1 MNMHKEKNNL
11 ISKYHQGEASE
22 EEIKTIFDW
31 VDSAAEN
38 RKEFIAYKKVRV
50 LLAVSTGKNNT
61 DFKEVQLKIRE
72 IKNKKWRL
80 KAFKYAAV
88 LVFGLFI
95 ATVFVNQFSSEQGT
109 EIILEMSNGTK
120 KIIALDVNQSIIN
133 GEGVLLGIQR
143 EGKISYNDNTING
156 SEELVYNTLYVPY
169 AKRFHLVFS
178 DGSSVHLNA
187 GTTIRFPVKFLKG
200 QPREVFLDG
209 EAFFDIIKDEKQA
222 FIVQANRLRTKV
234 YGTKFNVNSYRNN
247 DLDQIVLQEGSV
259 GVKSNGEQT
268 KTSAEILLKPNEIAI
283 LDKTNLLY
291 KQKVD
296 IKSHIAWVKGVFMFK
311 NERFEDIFKKLERH
325 YDVSIQI
332 NQPALNDSRYTGTFD
347 IETIAEV
354 LKTFSQLKG
363 FSYEIDNKKIT
374 INP

>member
-50 LLAVSTGKNNT
+50 LLAVSTAKNNT

-247 DLDQIVLQEGSV
+247 DLDQIVLQAGSV

-363 FSYEIDNKKIT
+363 FSYEINNKEIT

>member
-50 LLAVSTGKNNT
+50 LLAVSTAKNNT

-259 GVKSNGEQT
+259 GVKSNGQQI
-268 KTSAEILLKPNEIAI
+268 KTNTEILLKPNEIAI
-283 LDKTNLLY
+283 SYKTDLLY

>member
-1 MNMHKEKNNL
+1 MHKEENNL
-11 ISKYHQGEASE
+11 ISKYLQGEATE
-22 EEIKTIFDW
+22 EEIKTLFDW
-31 VDSAAEN
+31 VDSAAKN
-38 RKEFIAYKKVRV
+38 REEFITYKKVWA
-50 LLAVSTGKNNT
+50 LSAVSKDENSN
-61 DFKEVQLKIRE
+61 DFKKLQFKIKA
-72 IKNKKWRL
+72 IQNKKLRSISYR
-80 KAFKYAAV
+80 YAAI

-95 ATVFVNQFSSEQGT
+95 ASVFVYQFSLKENSE
-109 EIILEMSNGTK
+109 ILLELSNGSK
-120 KIIALDVNQSIIN
+120 KIISLDENQDIVNRE
-133 GEGVLLGIQR
+133 GELLGIQR
-143 EGKISYNDNTING
+143 EGTISYEDIVDNG
-156 SEELVYNTLYVPY
+156 SAELVFNTLSVPY
-169 AKRFHLVFS
+169 AKRLHLIFS
-178 DGSSVHLNA
+178 DGSSVFLNA
-187 GTTIRFPVKFLKG
+187 GTTIKFPIKFLKG

-209 EAFFDIIKDEKQA
+209 EAFFDIVKDEKHA

-247 DLDQIVLQEGSV
+247 DLDQIVLQAGSV

-283 LDKTNLLY
+283 LDKTDLLY

-354 LKTFSQLKG
+354 LKTFSKLKG
-363 FSYEIDNKKIT
+363 FSYEIDNKEIT

>member
-50 LLAVSTGKNNT
+50 LLAVSTAKNNT

-268 KTSAEILLKPNEIAI
+268 KTSTEILLKPNEIAI
-283 LDKTNLLY
+283 LDKTDLLY

>member
-1 MNMHKEKNNL
+1 MHKEENNL
-11 ISKYHQGEASE
+11 ISRYLQGEATE
-22 EEIKTIFDW
+22 EEIKTLFDW
-31 VDSAAEN
+31 VDSAAKN
-38 RKEFIAYKKVRV
+38 REEFITYKKVWA
-50 LLAVSTGKNNT
+50 LSAVSKDENSN
-61 DFKEVQLKIRE
+61 DFKKLQFKIKA
-72 IKNKKWRL
+72 IQNKKLRSISYR
-80 KAFKYAAV
+80 YAAI

-95 ATVFVNQFSSEQGT
+95 ASVFVYQFSLKENSE
-109 EIILEMSNGTK
+109 ILLELSNGSK
-120 KIIALDVNQSIIN
+120 KIISLDENQDIVNRE
-133 GEGVLLGIQR
+133 GELLGIQR
-143 EGKISYNDNTING
+143 EGTISYEDIADNG
-156 SEELVYNTLYVPY
+156 SAELVFNTLSVPY
-169 AKRFHLVFS
+169 AKRLHLIFS
-178 DGSSVHLNA
+178 DGSSVFLNA
-187 GTTIRFPVKFLKG
+187 GTTIKFPIKFLKG
-200 QPREVFLDG
+200 QTREVFLDG
-209 EAFFDIIKDEKQA
+209 EAFFDIVKDEKHA

-247 DLDQIVLQEGSV
+247 DLDQIVLQAGSV

-283 LDKTNLLY
+283 LDKTDLLY

-363 FSYEIDNKKIT
+363 FSYEIDNKEIT

>member
-1 MNMHKEKNNL
+1 MHKEKNNL
-11 ISKYHQGEASE
+11 ISKYLQGEATE
-22 EEIKTIFDW
+22 EEVEILFDW
-31 VDSAAEN
+31 ADSATKN
-38 RKEFIAYKKVRV
+38 REELIASKKIWA
-50 LLAVSTGKNNT
+50 LSAISNT
-61 DFKEVQLKIRE
+61 TNTVNLKKVQLKIKAA
-72 IKNKKWRL
+72 KNKKLRSISYR
-80 KAFKYAAV
+80 YAAI

-95 ATVFVNQFSSEQGT
+95 ASVFVYQFSLKENSE
-109 EIILEMSNGTK
+109 ILLELSNGSK
-120 KIIALDVNQSIIN
+120 KIISLDENQDIVNRE
-133 GEGVLLGIQR
+133 GELLGIQR
-143 EGKISYNDNTING
+143 EGTISYEDIADNG
-156 SEELVYNTLYVPY
+156 SAELVFNTLSVPY
-169 AKRFHLVFS
+169 AKRLHLVFS
-178 DGSSVHLNA
+178 DGSSVFLNA
-187 GTTIRFPVKFLKG
+187 GTTIKFPIKFLKG
-200 QPREVFLDG
+200 QPRKVFLDG
-209 EAFFDIIKDEKQA
+209 EAFFDIVKDEKHA

-283 LDKTNLLY
+283 LDKTDLLY

-363 FSYEIDNKKIT
+363 FSYEIDNKEIT

>member
-1 MNMHKEKNNL
+1 MHKEENNL
-11 ISKYHQGEASE
+11 ISRYLQGEATE
-22 EEIKTIFDW
+22 EEIKTLFDW
-31 VDSAAEN
+31 VDSAAKN
-38 RKEFIAYKKVRV
+38 REEFITYKKVWA
-50 LLAVSTGKNNT
+50 LSAVSKDENSN
-61 DFKEVQLKIRE
+61 DFKKLQFKIKA
-72 IKNKKWRL
+72 IQNKKLRSISYR
-80 KAFKYAAV
+80 YAAI

-95 ATVFVNQFSSEQGT
+95 ASVFVYQFSLKENSE
-109 EIILEMSNGTK
+109 ILLELSNGSK
-120 KIIALDVNQSIIN
+120 KIISLDENQDIVNRE
-133 GEGVLLGIQR
+133 GELLGIQR
-143 EGKISYNDNTING
+143 EGTISYEDIADNG
-156 SEELVYNTLYVPY
+156 SAELVFNTLSVPY
-169 AKRFHLVFS
+169 AKRLHLVFS
-178 DGSSVHLNA
+178 DGSSVFLNA
-187 GTTIRFPVKFLKG
+187 GTTIKFPIKFLKG

-209 EAFFDIIKDEKQA
+209 EAFFDIVKDEKHA

-283 LDKTNLLY
+283 LDKTDLLY

-354 LKTFSQLKG
+354 LKTFSKLKG
-363 FSYEIDNKKIT
+363 FSYEIDNKEIT

>member
-50 LLAVSTGKNNT
+50 LLAVSTAKNNT

-354 LKTFSQLKG
+354 LKTFSKLKG
-363 FSYEIDNKKIT
+363 FSYEIDNKEIT

>member
-1 MNMHKEKNNL
+1 MNIHKEKNNL

-259 GVKSNGEQT
+259 GVKSNGQQI
-268 KTSAEILLKPNEIAI
+268 KTNTEILLKPNEIAI
-283 LDKTNLLY
+283 SYKTDLLY

>member
-1 MNMHKEKNNL
+1 MHKEENNL
-11 ISKYHQGEASE
+11 ISRYLQGEATE
-22 EEIKTIFDW
+22 EEIKTLFDW
-31 VDSAAEN
+31 VDSAAKN
-38 RKEFIAYKKVRV
+38 REEFITYKKVWA
-50 LLAVSTGKNNT
+50 LSAVSKDENSN
-61 DFKEVQLKIRE
+61 DFKKLQFKIKA
-72 IKNKKWRL
+72 IQNKKLRSISYR
-80 KAFKYAAV
+80 YAAI

-95 ATVFVNQFSSEQGT
+95 ASVFVYQFSLKENSE
-109 EIILEMSNGTK
+109 ILLELSNGSK
-120 KIIALDVNQSIIN
+120 KIISLDENQDIVNRE
-133 GEGVLLGIQR
+133 GELLGIQR
-143 EGKISYNDNTING
+143 EGTISYEDIVDNG
-156 SEELVYNTLYVPY
+156 SAELVFNTLSVPY
-169 AKRFHLVFS
+169 AKRLHLIFS
-178 DGSSVHLNA
+178 DGSSVFLNA
-187 GTTIRFPVKFLKG
+187 GTTIKFPIKFLKG

-209 EAFFDIIKDEKQA
+209 EAFFDIVKDEKHA

-283 LDKTNLLY
+283 LDKTDLLY

-354 LKTFSQLKG
+354 LKTFSKLKG
-363 FSYEIDNKKIT
+363 FSYEIDNKEIT

>member
-1 MNMHKEKNNL
+1 MHKEENNL
-11 ISKYHQGEASE
+11 ISKYLQGEATE
-22 EEIKTIFDW
+22 EEIKTLFDW
-31 VDSAAEN
+31 VDSAAKN
-38 RKEFIAYKKVRV
+38 REEFITYKKVWA
-50 LLAVSTGKNNT
+50 LSAVSKDENSN
-61 DFKEVQLKIRE
+61 DFKKLQFKIKA
-72 IKNKKWRL
+72 IQNKKLRSISYR
-80 KAFKYAAV
+80 YAAI

-95 ATVFVNQFSSEQGT
+95 ASVFVYQFSLKENSE
-109 EIILEMSNGTK
+109 ILLELSNGSK
-120 KIIALDVNQSIIN
+120 KIISLDENQDIVNRE
-133 GEGVLLGIQR
+133 GELLGIQR
-143 EGKISYNDNTING
+143 EGTISYEDIADNG
-156 SEELVYNTLYVPY
+156 SAELVFNTLSVPY
-169 AKRFHLVFS
+169 AKRLHLVFS
-178 DGSSVHLNA
+178 DGSSVFLNA
-187 GTTIRFPVKFLKG
+187 GTTIKFPIKFLKG

-209 EAFFDIIKDEKQA
+209 EAFFDIVKDEKHA

-247 DLDQIVLQEGSV
+247 DLDQIVLQAGSV

-283 LDKTNLLY
+283 LDKTDLLY

-354 LKTFSQLKG
+354 LKTFSKLKG
-363 FSYEIDNKKIT
+363 FSYEIDNKEIT

>member
-363 FSYEIDNKKIT
+363 FSYEINNKEIT

>member
-22 EEIKTIFDW
+22 EEIKTLFDW

-50 LLAVSTGKNNT
+50 LLAVSTAKNNT

-259 GVKSNGEQT
+259 GVKSNGQQI
-268 KTSAEILLKPNEIAI
+268 KTNTEILLKPNEIAI
-283 LDKTNLLY
+283 SYKTDLLY

-363 FSYEIDNKKIT
+363 FSYEINNKEIT

>member
-22 EEIKTIFDW
+22 EEIKTLFDW

-50 LLAVSTGKNNT
+50 LLAVSTAKNNT

-200 QPREVFLDG
+200 QVREVFLDG

-259 GVKSNGEQT
+259 GVKSNGQQI
-268 KTSAEILLKPNEIAI
+268 KTNTEILLKPNEIAI
-283 LDKTNLLY
+283 SYKTDLLY

>member
-50 LLAVSTGKNNT
+50 LLAVSTAKNNT

-156 SEELVYNTLYVPY
+156 SEALVYNTLYVPY

-259 GVKSNGEQT
+259 GVKSNGQQI
-268 KTSAEILLKPNEIAI
+268 KTNTEILLKPNEIAI
-283 LDKTNLLY
+283 SYKTDLLY

>member
-1 MNMHKEKNNL
+1 MNIHKEKNNL

-22 EEIKTIFDW
+22 EEIKTLFDW

-50 LLAVSTGKNNT
+50 LLAVSTAKNNT

-259 GVKSNGEQT
+259 GVKSNGQQI
-268 KTSAEILLKPNEIAI
+268 KTNTEILLKPNEIAI
-283 LDKTNLLY
+283 SYKTDLLY

>member
-1 MNMHKEKNNL
+1 MNIHKEKNNL

-22 EEIKTIFDW
+22 EEIKTLFDW

-72 IKNKKWRL
+72 IKNRKWRL

-259 GVKSNGEQT
+259 GVKSNGQQI
-268 KTSAEILLKPNEIAI
+268 KTNTEILLKPNEIAI
-283 LDKTNLLY
+283 SYKTDLLY

>member
-1 MNMHKEKNNL
+1 MHKEENNL
-11 ISKYHQGEASE
+11 ISRYLQGEATE
-22 EEIKTIFDW
+22 EEIKTLFDW
-31 VDSAAEN
+31 VDSAAKN
-38 RKEFIAYKKVRV
+38 REEFITYKKVWA
-50 LLAVSTGKNNT
+50 LSAVSKDENSN
-61 DFKEVQLKIRE
+61 DFKKLQFKIKA
-72 IKNKKWRL
+72 IQNKKLR
-80 KAFKYAAV
+80 AISYRYAAI

-95 ATVFVNQFSSEQGT
+95 ASVFVYQFSLKENSE
-109 EIILEMSNGTK
+109 ILLELSNGSK
-120 KIIALDVNQSIIN
+120 KIISLDENQDIVNRE
-133 GEGVLLGIQR
+133 GELLGIQR
-143 EGKISYNDNTING
+143 EGTISYEDIADNG
-156 SEELVYNTLYVPY
+156 SAELVFNTLSVPY
-169 AKRFHLVFS
+169 AKRLHLIFS
-178 DGSSVHLNA
+178 DGSSVFLNA
-187 GTTIRFPVKFLKG
+187 GTTIKFPIKFLKG

-209 EAFFDIIKDEKQA
+209 EAFFDIVKDEKHA

-259 GVKSNGEQT
+259 GVKSNGQQI
-268 KTSAEILLKPNEIAI
+268 KTNTEILLKPNEIAI
-283 LDKTNLLY
+283 SYKTDLLY

-354 LKTFSQLKG
+354 LKTFSKLKG
-363 FSYEIDNKKIT
+363 FSYEIDNKEIT

>member
-22 EEIKTIFDW
+22 EEIKTLFDW

-247 DLDQIVLQEGSV
+247 DLDQIVLQAGSV

-283 LDKTNLLY
+283 SYKTDLLY

>member
-1 MNMHKEKNNL
+1 MHKEKNNL

-22 EEIKTIFDW
+22 EEIKTLFDW

-50 LLAVSTGKNNT
+50 LLAVSTAKNNT

-259 GVKSNGEQT
+259 GVKSNGQQI
-268 KTSAEILLKPNEIAI
+268 KTNTEILLKPNEIAI
-283 LDKTNLLY
+283 SYKTDLLY

>member
-1 MNMHKEKNNL
+1 MNMSKEKNNL

-22 EEIKTIFDW
+22 EEIKTLFDW

-259 GVKSNGEQT
+259 GVKSNGQQI
-268 KTSAEILLKPNEIAI
+268 KTNTEILLKPNEIAI
-283 LDKTNLLY
+283 SYKTDLLY

>member
-1 MNMHKEKNNL
+1 MHKEKNNL
-11 ISKYHQGEASE
+11 ISKYLQGEATE
-22 EEIKTIFDW
+22 EEVEILFDW
-31 VDSAAEN
+31 ADSATKN
-38 RKEFIAYKKVRV
+38 REELIASKKIWA
-50 LLAVSTGKNNT
+50 LSAISNT
-61 DFKEVQLKIRE
+61 TNTVNLKKVQLKIKAA
-72 IKNKKWRL
+72 KNKKLRSISYR
-80 KAFKYAAV
+80 YAAI

-95 ATVFVNQFSSEQGT
+95 ASVFVYQFSLKENSE
-109 EIILEMSNGTK
+109 ILLELSNGSK
-120 KIIALDVNQSIIN
+120 KIISLDENQDIVNRE
-133 GEGVLLGIQR
+133 GELLGIQR
-143 EGKISYNDNTING
+143 EGTISYEDIVDNG
-156 SEELVYNTLYVPY
+156 SAELVFNTLSVPY
-169 AKRFHLVFS
+169 AKRLHLVFS
-178 DGSSVHLNA
+178 DGSSVFLNA
-187 GTTIRFPVKFLKG
+187 GTTIKFPIKFLKG
-200 QPREVFLDG
+200 QTREVFLDG
-209 EAFFDIIKDEKQA
+209 EAFFDIVKDEKHA

-283 LDKTNLLY
+283 LDKTDLLY

-363 FSYEIDNKKIT
+363 FSYEIDNKEIT

>member
-22 EEIKTIFDW
+22 EEIKTLFDW

-247 DLDQIVLQEGSV
+247 DLDQIVLQAGSV

>member
-11 ISKYHQGEASE
+11 ISKYLQGEATE
-22 EEIKTIFDW
+22 EEVEILFDW
-31 VDSAAEN
+31 ADSATKN
-38 RKEFIAYKKVRV
+38 REELIASKKIWA
-50 LLAVSTGKNNT
+50 LSAISNT
-61 DFKEVQLKIRE
+61 TNTVNLKKVQLKIKAA
-72 IKNKKWRL
+72 KNKKLRSISYR
-80 KAFKYAAV
+80 YAAI

-95 ATVFVNQFSSEQGT
+95 ASVFVYQFSLKENSE
-109 EIILEMSNGTK
+109 ILLELSNGSK
-120 KIIALDVNQSIIN
+120 KIISLDENQDIVNRE
-133 GEGVLLGIQR
+133 GELLGIQR
-143 EGKISYNDNTING
+143 EGTISYEDIADNG
-156 SEELVYNTLYVPY
+156 SAELVFNTLSVPY
-169 AKRFHLVFS
+169 AKRLHLVFS
-178 DGSSVHLNA
+178 DGSSVFLNA
-187 GTTIRFPVKFLKG
+187 GTTIKFPIKFLKG

-209 EAFFDIIKDEKQA
+209 EAFFDIVKDEKHA

-259 GVKSNGEQT
+259 GVKSNGEQI
-268 KTSAEILLKPNEIAI
+268 KTNTEILLKPNEIAI
-283 LDKTNLLY
+283 LDKTDLLY

-363 FSYEIDNKKIT
+363 FSYEIDNKEIT

>member
-50 LLAVSTGKNNT
+50 LLAVSTAKNNT

-200 QPREVFLDG
+200 QPREVFLDV

-259 GVKSNGEQT
+259 GVKSNGQQI
-268 KTSAEILLKPNEIAI
+268 KTNTEILLKPNEIAI
-283 LDKTNLLY
+283 SYKTDLLY

>member
-22 EEIKTIFDW
+22 EEIKTLFDW

-259 GVKSNGEQT
+259 GVKSNGQQI
-268 KTSAEILLKPNEIAI
+268 KTNTEILLKPNEIAI
-283 LDKTNLLY
+283 SYKTDLLY

-363 FSYEIDNKKIT
+363 FSYEINNKEIT

>member
-1 MNMHKEKNNL
+1 MHKEKNNL

-22 EEIKTIFDW
+22 EEIKTLFDW

-259 GVKSNGEQT
+259 GVKSNGQQI
-268 KTSAEILLKPNEIAI
+268 KTNTEILLKPNEIAI
-283 LDKTNLLY
+283 SYKTDLLY

>member
-11 ISKYHQGEASE
+11 ISKYLQGEATE
-22 EEIKTIFDW
+22 EEVEILFDW
-31 VDSAAEN
+31 ADSATKN
-38 RKEFIAYKKVRV
+38 REELIASKKIWA
-50 LLAVSTGKNNT
+50 LSAISNT
-61 DFKEVQLKIRE
+61 TNTVNLKKVQLKIKAA
-72 IKNKKWRL
+72 KNKKLRSISYR
-80 KAFKYAAV
+80 YAAI

-95 ATVFVNQFSSEQGT
+95 ASVFVYQFSLKENSE
-109 EIILEMSNGTK
+109 ILLELSNGSK
-120 KIIALDVNQSIIN
+120 KIISLDENQDIVNRE
-133 GEGVLLGIQR
+133 GELLGIQR
-143 EGKISYNDNTING
+143 EGTISYEDIADNG
-156 SEELVYNTLYVPY
+156 SAELVFNTLSVPY
-169 AKRFHLVFS
+169 AKRLHLVFS
-178 DGSSVHLNA
+178 DGSSVFLNA
-187 GTTIRFPVKFLKG
+187 GTTIKFPIKFLKG
-200 QPREVFLDG
+200 QPRKVFLDG
-209 EAFFDIIKDEKQA
+209 EAFFDIVKDEKHA

-259 GVKSNGEQT
+259 GVKSNGEQI
-268 KTSAEILLKPNEIAI
+268 KTNTEILLKPNEIAI
-283 LDKTNLLY
+283 LDKTDLLY

-363 FSYEIDNKKIT
+363 FSYEIDNKEIT

>member
-22 EEIKTIFDW
+22 EEIKTLFDW

-50 LLAVSTGKNNT
+50 LLAVSTAKNNT

-247 DLDQIVLQEGSV
+247 DLDQIVLQAGSV